1 MLGISSI
8 GNYYL
13 DTEESL
19 FFIDF
24 FFSGKIVA
32 GNSAIIKHSNV

>member
-19 FFIDF
+19 FFIEF
-24 FFSGKIVA
+24 FFFLEKLLQEILLS
-32 GNSAIIKHSNV
+32 